1 MYMPTPTQ
9 PFTTRQAALRKFLL
23 QFLCNFASAVLNNE
37 TGDLLEYC
45 HLLKHPKY
53 KDVWSKLFGKEIGH
67 LATTTKTIA
76 FMSKQDI
83 PQARFRDITYG
94 WIVCNYCPKKKDPH
108 CTRIMM
114 GGNLINYPNHCR
126 TPTADILTFNSII
139 SMLNAKFMTIDIKDF
154 FLMMP
159 IDCHEFFRMKLEL
172 FPQKIIDEYALRD
185 KVDADGNVFCKV
197 RHGMYGLPQAGI
209 IAQDFL
215 TKRLHKAGYR
225 QSTITPGYWQHN
237 WHPVSFTLSVDDFGV
252 NYIKK
257 KCRPSHEHPQ
267 ARLQDQH

>member
-1 MYMPTPTQ
+1 MPTPTQ

-53 KDVWSKLFGKEIGH
+53 KDVWSKLFGKEVGH

-108 CTRIMM
+108 HTHITME
-114 GGNLINYPNHCR
+114 GIQSIP
-126 TPTADILTFNSII
+126 PTTVE
-139 SMLNAKFMTIDIKDF
+139 
-154 FLMMP
+154 
-159 IDCHEFFRMKLEL
+159 HQ
-172 FPQKIIDEYALRD
+172 PQTYSLS
-185 KVDADGNVFCKV
+185 NF
-197 RHGMYGLPQAGI
+197 Y
-209 IAQDFL
+209 
-215 TKRLHKAGYR
+215 
-225 QSTITPGYWQHN
+225 ST
-237 WHPVSFTLSVDDFGV
+237 VSSP
-252 NYIKK
+252 
-257 KCRPSHEHPQ
+257 RPMQCS
-267 ARLQDQH
+267 